1 MPLDEA
7 KIAELAFQ
15 GCTAAEIARQF
26 NVCDDTIRNRY
37 RDLIAEKYEEGIMS
51 RHPAVIDEQEVANL
65 AFKGASNNE
74 IAFLL
79 GVDDQTIINRFSKL
93 LSKKRA
99 ERRVWLRELQNSKA
113 GSGDTTMLIW
123 LGKNNLEQT
132 DKMEQQHSGGVTIN
146 VVYEDV
152 EPNAA
157 APAKE
162 APKAIEA
169 D

>member
-15 GCTAAEIARQF
+15 GCTAAEIARQL
-26 NVCDDTIRNRY
+26 NVCSDTIRDRY
-37 RDLIAEKYEEGIMS
+37 RDLIATKHEEGIMA
-51 RHPAVIDEQEVANL
+51 RHPAVIDEEEVATL

-157 APAKE
+157 APQE